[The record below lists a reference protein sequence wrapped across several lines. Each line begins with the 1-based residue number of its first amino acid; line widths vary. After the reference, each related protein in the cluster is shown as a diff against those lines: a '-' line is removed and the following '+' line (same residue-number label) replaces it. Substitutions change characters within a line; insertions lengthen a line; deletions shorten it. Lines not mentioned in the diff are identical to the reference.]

1 MAACATGEQA
11 PTGAFGG
18 DTSDGGASST
28 GGGAH
33 GGHAGSTSTAGTT
46 GSAGTP
52 SNGGS
57 NGAQGGTTGAGG
69 SSAKGGSSSTGGS
82 SSGGSSTGGS
92 STGGKSSGGA
102 SAGGTTSGGTSS
114 GGSSAGGSSA
124 GGSSS
129 GGTGGGS
136 ASGTVLFGDDFE
148 DGNANG
154 WVTSGGTW
162 AVATD
167 GTKVYAQTA
176 TGTGSTVLLSA
187 AGSVAWTDQIV
198 EARVKATSFGG
209 QSTSYFVALYARFT
223 GPASNNSYY
232 SVLLRSD
239 GKLVIR
245 KGNSS
250 IGSSVSANIVTGT
263 WYTVRLECVG
273 SNISAYLNGVLQST
287 VVDSSITSGGIAVAM
302 ENASAEFDDIK
313 VTTP

>member
-1 MAACATGEQA
+1 VSLLAACATGEQA
-11 PTGAFGG
+11 PTGGFGG
-18 DTSDGGASST
+18 DSSEGGSSST

-33 GGHAGSTSTAGTT
+33 GGHAGSTSSAGTT
-46 GSAGTP
+46 GS
-52 SNGGS
+52 GGS
-57 NGAQGGTTGAGG
+57 NSSQGGTTAAGGSAG
-69 SSAKGGSSSTGGS
+69 SSAKGGSTG
-82 SSGGSSTGGS
+82 
-92 STGGKSSGGA
+92 
-102 SAGGTTSGGTSS
+102 SGGTSS
-114 GGSSAGGSSA
+114 GGASSGGSSA

-136 ASGTVLFGDDFE
+136 ASGTVLFSDDFE
-148 DGNANG
+148 DGDANG

-162 AVATD
+162 AVTTD

-263 WYTVRLECVG
+263 WYTVRLECIG

-287 VVDSSITSGGIAVAM
+287 VVDTSVTSGGIAVAM
-302 ENASAEFDDIK
+302 ENATAEFDDVK